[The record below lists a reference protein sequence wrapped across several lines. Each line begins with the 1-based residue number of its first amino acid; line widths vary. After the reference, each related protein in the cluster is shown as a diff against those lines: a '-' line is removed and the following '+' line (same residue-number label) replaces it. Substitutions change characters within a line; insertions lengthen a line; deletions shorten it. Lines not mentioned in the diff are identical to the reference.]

1 MFTERDYKAMFET
14 NRETGTPE
22 ETVAKFVEA
31 VGYGLAQFVAAS
43 LVNGSAWDGRISSR
57 SKAWAESVEDALD
70 REATLAATFY
80 NHLHCAH
87 LNQIAEAMAKYEP
100 EIPAEEVEAAVAES
114 VAEEMETAPEETA
127 EEAGEEM
134 HVHISKGNIKM
145 GIVPSVSLV
154 PFLSCP
160 GVCGSTCGGK
170 CYAAKI
176 ANLRPNVLKNYAENQ
191 ALFMLRPEQF
201 FTEVSRAMRGF
212 RFFRWNVAGDILNR
226 RFLDGMIQ
234 AARENPHC
242 KSLAFTK
249 QFRTVNGWLEEN
261 GGELPENLQ
270 ILFSGWENLEPVN
283 PYNLPTAWAVD
294 FDVHNLGEWQKLPD
308 GWNVCG
314 GNCFECA
321 CAGVGCWNLRH
332 GEAVCFGMH

>member
-1 MFTERDYKAMFET
+1 MFTERDY
-14 NRETGTPE
+14 
-22 ETVAKFVEA
+22 
-31 VGYGLAQFVAAS
+31 
-43 LVNGSAWDGRISSR
+43 
-57 SKAWAESVEDALD
+57 
-70 REATLAATFY
+70 
-80 NHLHCAH
+80 CAH

-100 EIPAEEVEAAVAES
+100 EIPAEEVEATVAES

-127 EEAGEEM
+127 EEAAEVPEIRVSRAVGYYNEKIIAKFAAALRDAIARLKAGEEM

-145 GIVPSVSLV
+145 GTVPSVSLV

-201 FTEVSRAMRGF
+201 FAEVSRAMRGF

-226 RFLDGMIQ
+226 RFLDGMIR

-242 KSLAFTK
+242 ESLAFTK
-249 QFRTVNGWLEEN
+249 QFKTVNGWLEEN
-261 GGELPENLQ
+261 GGELPENLK

-294 FDVHNLGEWQKLPD
+294 FDACGIGGSWDLPD